1 MKFSKHTTYAL
12 VALLIILNI
21 IFRYPTTP
29 HEIGW
34 DSFAI
39 NVLANSISEFGYAKW
54 WIHPASIGGFYPY
67 SYASAVPFLIS
78 GISQCTG
85 IGMQWIIWLF
95 CVLIGIF
102 SASTAYLMAGAIKD
116 DDVFKYVVALVYS
129 TSTGLLYFTTWT
141 VSTRGL
147 FIVLLPLFIYLLLKC
162 RISIAKYS
170 TLTLIL
176 FVVLLIIHHLFY
188 FIIPIVVSY
197 LIVIIFYKLKI
208 HVRFDKIPKSV
219 VNFALFACFFVMFV
233 IPFFI
238 DSFIGVESRY
248 AMEKIQYI
256 EYARMI
262 GFPIIF
268 MIGGFSYILLK
279 PVKNFEE
286 WFLLIV
292 LLGLTPML
300 HIEIYTKWFFLAFAC
315 LLIGV
320 ALTNIVKTTI
330 KKKKGV
336 TSIIIVILLL
346 STISFAGYYQFVH
359 YSNDPDPR
367 TRYMEDKTYIG
378 ALWIKDAI
386 DKDKNMIVTSFISH
400 RVFSISEVPTLTG
413 MGVVDLAYGFVDPN
427 KLEIT
432 QSCSPLSTAFYLHSP
447 YKVVN
452 HSNTAWHV
460 KAIHGG
466 DINDYRSWTYRSTSK
481 FNISYCV
488 DNKDFPYIFTRSV
501 QLTKNNLYDNG
512 KIRVWHLK
520 QSN

>member
-12 VALLIILNI
+12 VALLIVLNI

-34 DSFAI
+34 DSFSI
-39 NVLANSISEFGYAKW
+39 HLLANSISEFGYAKW

-67 SYASAVPFLIS
+67 SYASTVPFLLS

-85 IGMQWIIWLF
+85 IGMQWTIWLF

-129 TSTGLLYFTTWT
+129 TSTGILYFTTWT

-162 RISIAKYS
+162 RISIAKYN

-176 FVVLLIIHHLFY
+176 FVVLLITHHLFY
-188 FIIPIVVSY
+188 FIIPVVVSY
-197 LIVIIFYKLKI
+197 LIVIIFYKLKM
-208 HVRFDKIPKSV
+208 HVRFAKIPK
-219 VNFALFACFFVMFV
+219 NFVYFVLPACFLGMFA

-238 DSFIGVESRY
+238 HSFIGVELGY
-248 AMEKIQYI
+248 VWQEIQFI
-256 EYARMI
+256 EYARII
-262 GFPIIF
+262 GFPVIF
-268 MIGGFSYILLK
+268 IIGGFSYLLLK
-279 PVKNFEE
+279 PVKSFEE

-336 TSIIIVILLL
+336 TSTIVVILLL
-346 STISFAGYYQFVH
+346 SSISFAGYYQFVH
-359 YSNDPDPR
+359 FLNDPSPYTRHMEER
-367 TRYMEDKTYIG
+367 TYVG
-378 ALWIKDAI
+378 ALWIKDNI
-386 DKDKNMIVTSFISH
+386 DKDKNMIVQHYISH
-400 RVFSISEVPTLTG
+400 RVFSTSEVPTLTG
-413 MGVVDLAYGFVDPN
+413 IGAADLAYGFVDPN

-432 QSCSPLSTAFYLHSP
+432 QIHSPLSAAFYLHDP
-447 YKVVN
+447 YKLVN
-452 HSNTAWHV
+452 QSSTAWYDR
-460 KAIHGG
+460 AIASG
-466 DINDYRSWTYRSTSK
+466 DINDYRSWAYRSTHK
-481 FNISYCV
+481 FNLSYCV
-488 DNKDFPYIFTRSV
+488 ENKDLQTTFTRSV
-501 QLTKNNLYDNG
+501 QRTKNNLYDNG
-512 KIRVWHLK
+512 KIRVWHL
-520 QSN
+520 